1 MIMTERKDMEETK
14 GGRGMSL
21 VHEEPVRDAVR
32 FLLRAFGDDDGA
44 FAAVINAQ
52 ADGDLATLAC
62 LLGQVESFAR
72 EMRGE
77 LGRLS
82 EERGKRPSCTGIQR
96 KRNT

>member
-1 MIMTERKDMEETK
+1 MMTGKDMEGTRE
-14 GGRGMSL
+14 GRTVAGLLS
-21 VHEEPVRDAVR
+21 EESVRDAVR
-32 FLLRAFGDDDGA
+32 FLLRAFGDDDRA

-52 ADGDLATLAC
+52 ADGDLATLAG

-82 EERGKRPSCTGIQR
+82 EGR
-96 KRNT
+96 KAGQYKDK